1 MGENVPAIAM
11 MSAVIVWAVERDL
24 ACYNNTAQIDY
35 LLEKRKYE
43 ICICLCGPKWYFFAE
58 FD

>member
-1 MGENVPAIAM
+1 MPAIAM